1 MLKMP
6 LPCVQVSRKGPSG
19 LSVRIIREKRL
30 ESICELDS
38 IEVMVNFSR
47 IVGNI
52 SGWRNENIEDKAC
65 RCVRGFVEKEK
76 W

>member
-1 MLKMP
+1 MFRFQGKG
-6 LPCVQVSRKGPSG
+6 QVASVLELSG
-19 LSVRIIREKRL
+19 KKRL

-65 RCVRGFVEKEK
+65 RYVRGFVEKEK